1 MKLLVNTLDE
11 QMTIIVENGTD
22 IEQTFVG
29 LCLEK
34 CDYVNINGWE
44 CEIEVLS

>member
-34 CDYVNINGWE
+34 GEWVPINGWE